1 MQTIHDKGYKKL
13 FSNKVIFR
21 QLIETF
27 VHEDWVKDLD
37 FENCE
42 TLDKS
47 FISSHY
53 KETESDII
61 YKINLR
67 DKEVYIFILIEFQ
80 SSVDHF
86 MALRIL
92 NYVTN
97 FYMDYL
103 ESNKQA
109 KKLPSIFPI
118 LLYNGDRLWSAPTNF
133 SDLIEQNE
141 LLGRFSLNFE
151 YFKIAENEYSKED
164 LLKIHNIVSTL
175 FLAESFYDIDLL
187 TSEFLKIFKKEEDK
201 QPISLFLNWF
211 KQLSEHQRIDKSD
224 YQELEHIYDNEE
236 EVRTMLITALE
247 KERKEL
253 FEKGMEKGM
262 EKGIERGKIEDA
274 KAMIARGLSVSLIA
288 EITGLA
294 EGVIIRL
301 KSDI

>member
-1 MQTIHDKGYKKL
+1 MQSEIIYEIIRGSMQTIHDKGYKKL

-37 FENCE
+37 FDNCE

-67 DKEVYIFILIEFQ
+67 DKEAYIFILIEFQ

-103 ESNKQA
+103 ESKDFIGNKGTKAQA
-109 KKLPSIFPI
+109 LQWPRVGAVLNGYALDSDEMPVI
-118 LLYNGDRLWSAPTNF
+118 LLEAQMEIAISIDAGTNPMA
-133 SDLIEQNE
+133 N
-141 LLGRFSLNFE
+141 
-151 YFKIAENEYSKED
+151 
-164 LLKIHNIVSTL
+164 
-175 FLAESFYDIDLL
+175 LARETKREKVGDIDVEY
-187 TSEFLKIFKKEEDK
+187 TDNAFAQTFLQAAETKLNRLVK
-201 QPISLFLNWF
+201 PI
-211 KQLSEHQRIDKSD
+211 
-224 YQELEHIYDNEE
+224 
-236 EVRTMLITALE
+236 
-247 KERKEL
+247 
-253 FEKGMEKGM
+253 GMAY
-262 EKGIERGKIEDA
+262 R
-274 KAMIARGLSVSLIA
+274 V
-288 EITGLA
+288 
-294 EGVIIRL
+294 
-301 KSDI
+301 